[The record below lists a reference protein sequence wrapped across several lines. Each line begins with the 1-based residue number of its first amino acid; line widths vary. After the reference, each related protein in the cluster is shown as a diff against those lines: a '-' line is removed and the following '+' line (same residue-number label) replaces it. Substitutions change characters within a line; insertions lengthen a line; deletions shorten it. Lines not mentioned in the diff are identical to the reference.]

1 LQDLKRFP
9 GRGWELIKTGL
20 RSPVVRNRN
29 MALQAFLA
37 WSRDQWPA
45 EALGLL
51 QQAART
57 EPNEDLRGRLEK
69 AIRSN

>member
-1 LQDLKRFP
+1 
-9 GRGWELIKTGL
+9 
-20 RSPVVRNRN
+20 
-29 MALQAFLA
+29 MALQAFLG
-37 WSRDQWPA
+37 WSRDRWPA

-51 QQAART
+51 QKAAAS